1 MYFDNMNTDTFKR
14 QFLFIAICTSFFL
27 PASQG
32 RLPGAWDEAALAY
45 RQGNYEAA
53 ATAYETLL
61 RLGYRS
67 PALQYNLGKCYMQ
80 NGQKGKAILAFERA
94 LRLKPG
100 DAAIKAALR
109 QVRAELTDQLSE
121 QEGFFLLDAV
131 RYIAPARW
139 ALVAIV
145 ALWTALVLW
154 MIGRRPGRKPMARA
168 LVVAST
174 TVAILALTSAC
185 YTDFMENDPRQAVV
199 TREVVTVLQAPDPR
213 SPEVRQIHEGT
224 KVCIGDEI
232 APWMKIRL
240 ENGDQG
246 WINRKD
252 IERIT
257 P

>member
-1 MYFDNMNTDTFKR
+1 MNTDTFKR

-53 ATAYETLL
+53 AAAYETLL
-61 RLGYRS
+61 HLGYRD
-67 PALQYNLGKCYMQ
+67 PALQYNLGKCYRQ

-100 DAAIKAALR
+100 DAAIKTALR

-121 QEGFFLLDAV
+121 QEGFFLLDAI
-131 RYIAPARW
+131 RYIAPDKW
-139 ALVAIV
+139 ALVAII
-145 ALWTALVLW
+145 ALWTGFALW
-154 MIGRRPGRKPMARA
+154 MVGRRPGRKRLMRVLAGG
-168 LVVAST
+168 ST
-174 TVAILALTSAC
+174 TVAILALTCAW
-185 YTDFMENDPRQAVV
+185 YTDFMENDPRQAIV
-199 TREVVTVLQAPDPR
+199 TREVVTIFRAADPR

-224 KVCIGDEI
+224 KVCIDDEI